1 MKNICLK
8 RLHKVLSKYS
18 KHRWFIGEIEDY
30 YYELSK
36 YWKSQPAET
45 IAESVILMPQKR
57 QKRNCNQN
65 LKSKQN
71 INHTSSIISINKSLK
86 PKNTIRQILHL
97 LYEENKINKKLYKN
111 LMSL

>member
-1 MKNICLK
+1 
-8 RLHKVLSKYS
+8 
-18 KHRWFIGEIEDY
+18 
-30 YYELSK
+30 
-36 YWKSQPAET
+36 
-45 IAESVILMPQKR
+45 MPQKR

-71 INHTSSIISINKSLK
+71 INRTSSIININKSWK